1 MDPSRPST
9 AHRLVVFDGVCHLCS
24 RSVQFIIERDS
35 ESKFRFAPVQS
46 KAGREQLERYAMD
59 PDDVR
64 SFVLIKDDRPFVK
77 SDAAIE
83 IAKELDGGWKLLVLV
98 RAVPRPLRDRVYDFI
113 AERRYILF
121 GKRDR
126 CMTPTDDV
134 RSRFLD

>member
-9 AHRLVVFDGVCHLCS
+9 AHRLIVFDGVCNLCS
-24 RSVQFIIERDS
+24 RSVQFIIKRDS
-35 ESKFRFAPVQS
+35 KSRFRFASVQS
-46 KAGREQLERYAMD
+46 KTGREQLEHYAMD

-64 SFVLIKDDRPFVK
+64 SFVLIKGERHFVK

-83 IAKELDGGWKLLVLV
+83 IAKELDGGWKLLAFM
-98 RAVPRPLRDRVYDFI
+98 RAIPRALRDRVYDFI
-113 AERRYILF
+113 ATRRYALF